1 MNKRC
6 VLAAAGVC
14 DTNADDNNTIFTI
27 KDTKL
32 YVSVVIISN
41 CSVIINGK
49 NYNQPIAFW

>member
-1 MNKRC
+1 MNTRC

-49 NYNQPIAFW
+49 NYDQPIAF